1 MLESHHDQ
9 LFFRD
14 SFFPFLF
21 SWPSNYH
28 HHPVKCNHLPNIIF
42 LFFTPNP
49 VTLFI
54 TPSKLINSTTNRLA
68 HHQAL
73 PTYEQVSITRNL
85 NSKNC
90 LLTTS
95 STAPKFPANL
105 LFFVKLYYHPLT
117 LSPIWYESLH
127 IQGSRIKCPPFLSS
141 NSKNWRRYS

>member
-1 MLESHHDQ
+1 MLLE
-9 LFFRD
+9 
-14 SFFPFLF
+14 PTT
-21 SWPSNYH
+21 PKIY
-28 HHPVKCNHLPNIIF
+28 PVKCNHLPNIIF

-54 TPSKLINSTTNRLA
+54 TPSQLISSTTNRLA

-95 STAPKFPANL
+95 STEPKFSANL
-105 LFFVKLYYHPLT
+105 LFFVKLSHHPMA
-117 LSPIWYESLH
+117 LSQIWHESLH
-127 IQGSRIKCPPFLSS
+127 IQGSRIQRPPSSSS

>member
-1 MLESHHDQ
+1 MFRTDHTIVETFVNANIFILLE
-9 LFFRD
+9 
-14 SFFPFLF
+14 PTT
-21 SWPSNYH
+21 PNIYH
-28 HHPVKCNHLPNIIF
+28 VKCNHLPNIIF

-49 VTLFI
+49 VTFFI
-54 TPSKLINSTTNRLA
+54 TPSKLINSTTNRLV

-73 PTYEQVSITRNL
+73 PTHEQVSITRNL

-117 LSPIWYESLH
+117 LSLI
-127 IQGSRIKCPPFLSS
+127 
-141 NSKNWRRYS
+141 